1 MTTKDMY
8 MRTVLEQLVEL
19 LDIPTSHY
27 ETATERYH
35 SLGEWLHR
43 EQSMVA
49 KFNPQVGA
57 QGSFRYGTVVR
68 PLFRFD
74 EYDLDLVCELDIRKS
89 VVTQKQIK
97 TLIGTE
103 IIAYAKA
110 HGFSDPAE
118 EKNRCWRLNYADHV
132 KFHMDILP
140 SVPEDQNFI
149 ALLQHLGVPY
159 ELAKL
164 SVAITDKRHPNYT
177 VIDPDWPRSNPKGF
191 AGWFEGRMRKAAED
205 RIRGLVFK
213 RVYASIDEV
222 PPYEWKT
229 PLQRSIQILK
239 RHRDVMFKQSRD
251 LAPISM
257 ILTTL
262 AAHAYE
268 GESDL
273 YQACSNIV
281 NKMADFVRPSK
292 PRIPNP
298 VNPEEDFADG
308 WASDIRLEQ
317 NFWAWHT
324 QIKADLR
331 NCVELLGT
339 QQLPDKIR
347 KLFDVSLTSEQL
359 NELTKIGA
367 VDVSVAKT
375 AAPLI
380 RVNTA
385 PKPWRRNG

>member
-1 MTTKDMY
+1 MTTHDIFM
-8 MRTVLEQLVEL
+8 TTLLEQIVEL

-27 ETATERYH
+27 EKAAERYH

-43 EQSMVA
+43 EQSIVA
-49 KFNPQVGA
+49 KFNPQVYP
-57 QGSFRYGTVVR
+57 QGSFRYGTVNR
-68 PLFRFD
+68 PLFKSN
-74 EYDLDLVCELDIRKS
+74 EYDLDLVCEIVLRKS
-89 VVTQKQIK
+89 AVTQKQVK
-97 TLIGTE
+97 TLLGTE
-103 IIAYAKA
+103 IISYAKA
-110 HGFSDPAE
+110 HGFSDPVE
-118 EKNRCWRLNYADHV
+118 EKNRCWRLNYADDV

-149 ALLQHLGVPY
+149 ALLQQLGVPY

-164 SVAITDKRHPNYT
+164 SVAITDKRHPKYT
-177 VIDPDWPRSNPKGF
+177 IVDPDWPRSNPKGF
-191 AGWFEGRMRKAAED
+191 AGWFEGRMRKAADD
-205 RIRGLVFK
+205 RIRKLVLK
-213 RVYASIDEV
+213 KAYASIDEV
-222 PPYEWKT
+222 PPYQWKT

-239 RHRDVMFKQSRD
+239 RHRDVMFRRSPD

-268 GESDL
+268 GETGL
-273 YQACSNIV
+273 YQALSDVV
-281 NKMADFVRPSK
+281 NKMPDFVRSSK

-298 VNPEEDFADG
+298 VNPAEDFADR

-331 NCVELLGT
+331 NCVELMSSK
-339 QQLPDKIR
+339 QLPEKVQ

-359 NELTKIGA
+359 NELTKFGVRTSA
-367 VDVSVAKT
+367 TKT
-375 AAPLI
+375 PAPLI
-380 RVNTA
+380 RVNEA
-385 PKPWRRNG
+385 PKPWRSSD

>member
-1 MTTKDMY
+1 MTTHDIFM
-8 MRTVLEQLVEL
+8 TTLLEQIVEL

-27 ETATERYH
+27 EKAAERYH

-43 EQSMVA
+43 EQSIVA
-49 KFNPQVGA
+49 KFNPQVYP
-57 QGSFRYGTVVR
+57 QGSFRYGTVNR
-68 PLFRFD
+68 PLFKSN
-74 EYDLDLVCELDIRKS
+74 EYDLDLVCEIVLCKS
-89 VVTQKQIK
+89 AVTQKQVK
-97 TLIGTE
+97 PLLGTE
-103 IIAYAKA
+103 IISYAKA
-110 HGFSDPAE
+110 HGFSDPVE
-118 EKNRCWRLNYADHV
+118 EKNRCWRLNYADDV

-149 ALLQHLGVPY
+149 ALLQQLGVPY

-164 SVAITDKRHPNYT
+164 SVAITDKRHPKYT
-177 VIDPDWPRSNPKGF
+177 IVDPDWPRSNPKGF
-191 AGWFEGRMRKAAED
+191 AGWFEGRMRKAADD
-205 RIRGLVFK
+205 RIRKLVLK
-213 RVYASIDEV
+213 KAYASIDEV
-222 PPYEWKT
+222 PPYQWKT

-239 RHRDVMFKQSRD
+239 RHRDVMFRRSPD

-268 GESDL
+268 GETGL
-273 YQACSNIV
+273 YQALSDVV
-281 NKMADFVRPSK
+281 NKMPDFVRSSK

-298 VNPEEDFADG
+298 VNPAEDFADR

-331 NCVELLGT
+331 NCVELMSSK
-339 QQLPDKIR
+339 QLPEKVQ

-359 NELTKIGA
+359 NELTKFGVRTSA
-367 VDVSVAKT
+367 TKT
-375 AAPLI
+375 PAPLI
-380 RVNTA
+380 RVNEA
-385 PKPWRRNG
+385 PKPWRSSD